1 MTPDQKRR
9 IILIDTRFQLRLAG
23 AFLLVQV
30 LLTGLFGF
38 GLYLFLDSEVQAGL
52 ASAHAS
58 YRSLEQ
64 MLLPI
69 ILVLAAFNLA
79 LSAAL
84 VTGFVVL
91 LSHRIAGPL
100 FRFRSVLE
108 DLAERKIPGH
118 TGIRP
123 EDQLSE
129 VATSLGKAVGTL
141 ATDLSALR
149 AVTAD
154 LRQAAFPRQDS
165 ALESALARLEHLLG
179 AWK

>member
-9 IILIDTRFQLRLAG
+9 IVLIDTRFQLRLAG

-30 LLTGLFGF
+30 LLTTLFGF
-38 GLYLFLDSEVQAGL
+38 GLYLFLDSELRTGL

-79 LSAAL
+79 LSTAL

-108 DLAERKIPGH
+108 NLAERKIPGH

-129 VATSLGKAVGTL
+129 ISISLGKAVGTL
-141 ATDLSALR
+141 TADLAALD
-149 AVTAD
+149 AVETD
-154 LRQAAFPRQDS
+154 LRQAAAHHQDP
-165 ALESALARLEHLLG
+165 ALDSALARLDHLLG